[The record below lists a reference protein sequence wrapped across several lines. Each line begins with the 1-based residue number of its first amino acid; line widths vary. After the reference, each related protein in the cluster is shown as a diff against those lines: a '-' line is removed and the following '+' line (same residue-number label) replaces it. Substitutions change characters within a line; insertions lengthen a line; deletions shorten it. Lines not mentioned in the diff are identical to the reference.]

1 MLNQIKRKLKVF
13 RTSFL
18 GFIWNAVKDMK
29 ILILDFSIGLRDF
42 MFSTGMFSTD
52 SKTILDVYC
61 LVGDN
66 TLTLTPNYF
75 HEALPRSDSMLLH

>member
-18 GFIWNAVKDMK
+18 GFIWNAVKGRK
-29 ILILDFSIGLRDF
+29 ILILDFSMGLRDF
-42 MFSTGMFSTD
+42 TFCNGMFSTD
-52 SKTILDVYC
+52 SKTMLDVYR

-75 HEALPRSDSMLLH
+75 YEVLPTK